1 MLVTPL
7 NLLLILEIHSN
18 TLDSKNLNLRSYE
31 EFRNSLNEILSL
43 LEISP
48 NEILIELQKLLI
60 NLGLEFSMEKVG
72 ASSKSAR
79 RIIAKEVNLERLKNN
94 PISLSEKNIEDIF
107 NL

>member
-1 MLVTPL
+1 M
-7 NLLLILEIHSN
+7 EAD
-18 TLDSKNLNLRSYE
+18 TLDSKNLNVRSYE

-43 LEISP
+43 LKISP

-60 NLGLEFSMEKVG
+60 NLGLEFSMEKLGV
-72 ASSKSAR
+72 SSKSAR